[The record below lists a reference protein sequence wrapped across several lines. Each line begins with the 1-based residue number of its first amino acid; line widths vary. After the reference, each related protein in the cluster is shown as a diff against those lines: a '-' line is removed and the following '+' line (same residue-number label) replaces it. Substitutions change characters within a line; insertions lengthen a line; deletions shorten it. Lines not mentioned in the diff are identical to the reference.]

1 MTLPAYVLQLLTN
14 ATEPVLPVSWQ
25 AGSTPLPP
33 AAGPKRTGDP
43 AAVSLTG
50 KDDAMNAVAY
60 RPEPSARADTDEM
73 REAMFL
79 ASKLGIHY
87 CDAVERVRGE
97 MYAREQGP
105 CEVITNY
112 AHRRGE

>member
-14 ATEPVLPVSWQ
+14 ATEPGLPVSWQ
-25 AGSTPLPP
+25 AGSTPLPA
-33 AAGPKRTGDP
+33 AAGPHPMDAP
-43 AAVSLTG
+43 AVVSLTG

-87 CDAVERVRGE
+87 SEAAEHIRAK
-97 MYAREQGP
+97 YAAEQGP
-105 CEVITNY
+105 CEVVIY
-112 AHRRGE
+112 SERRG